1 MMRHPRL
8 VGALLMTVATSAVLS
23 FALSPAFA
31 EGYTPYLALGVFYAF
46 LTALAFRRARE
57 TRQMDLLRP
66 KSGDITIGVVTAGI
80 LYVAAMGA
88 TLLFAGRGGAGEG
101 WIMRVYAFVGNPL
114 SDTYVWLG
122 VAAGVVALL
131 EEIAWRGLLF
141 PLLREELGT
150 VRGALVTTVLYGL
163 AHAPSAILLA
173 DPAAGPNPLLLLA
186 AFGCGFVWMYLTVR
200 TGRIGPAMFSHAVFT
215 WAIVEFPVWRPF

>member
-1 MMRHPRL
+1 MMLSPRL
-8 VGALLMTVATSAVLS
+8 VGALLVTVATSAVLS

-31 EGYTPYLALGVFYAF
+31 ESYTPYLALGLFYAV
-46 LTALAFRRARE
+46 LSALAFRRARD
-57 TRQMDLLRP
+57 TRQMDFLLPR
-66 KSGDITIGVVTAGI
+66 SGDITIGALTAGV

-88 TLLFAGRGGAGEG
+88 TLLFAGRGGPGEG
-101 WIMRVYAFVGNPL
+101 WVMRVYAFVGNPL
-114 SDTYVWLG
+114 SDAYVWLG
-122 VAAGVVALL
+122 VVAGVVALL
-131 EEIAWRGLLF
+131 EEVAWRGLLF
-141 PLLREELGT
+141 PLLRDELGT

-163 AHAPSAILLA
+163 AHAPSALLLA

-215 WAIVEFPVWRPF
+215 WAIVQFPVWRPF